1 MSELQKNNRNIYVS
15 LDIQKQANTLFH
27 ENYIIKLF
35 YDTCVMFAEISDKD
49 YRKKYLEAIHFELN
63 LSSVCKYL

>member
-1 MSELQKNNRNIYVS
+1 MSELQKNNRNKYVS

-35 YDTCVMFAEISDKD
+35 YDMCVMFAEISDKD
-49 YRKKYLEAIHFELN
+49 
-63 LSSVCKYL
+63 